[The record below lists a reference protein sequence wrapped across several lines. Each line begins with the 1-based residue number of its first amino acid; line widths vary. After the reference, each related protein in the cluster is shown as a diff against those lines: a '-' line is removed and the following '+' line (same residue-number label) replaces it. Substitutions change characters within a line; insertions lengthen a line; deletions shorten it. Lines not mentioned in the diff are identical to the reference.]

1 MNVLQE
7 IQARITL
14 IFDSLI
20 INSSQDADQVTIT
33 LLKELK
39 SIRHL
44 KFMVSLTIT
53 DEQTD
58 QVQVLSQFSDVETD
72 GGIILAKE
80 IQKFVVTAAVFY
92 CLDQFEDD
100 VLRQ

>member
-7 IQARITL
+7 IQARVTL
-14 IFDSLI
+14 IFDSLA
-20 INSSQDADQVTIT
+20 INSTQDADQVAIT

-39 SIRHL
+39 NIKHL

-58 QVQVLSQFSDVETD
+58 QMQILSQFSDVETD
-72 GGIILAKE
+72 GGIILAKDV
-80 IQKFVVTAAVFY
+80 QKFVVTAAVFY
-92 CLDQFEDD
+92 CLDQLEDD
-100 VLRQ
+100 LRQ